1 MKTMRRFI
9 IILMVMMGMIT
20 TSCKTESGTMYL
32 EPIDIGYQIALE
44 AHKVMCQ
51 TNEIITLALL
61 ADAYFSTEDIDT
73 RTSIANYLND
83 RLCWQ
88 IESNNDGTSIMVFD
102 VNHGRLSYCF
112 TLQGGLLSEGG
123 TWHLGESFN
132 ATYIP
137 TAEGIEVSIIIPDAN
152 FSSEANF
159 VIGDTTYS
167 MEDQLS
173 YTMNGT
179 MTLQYNA
186 IGTHLTMNITEPL
199 CFSTATNHKA
209 NNYYNKIVGFYGG
222 TMEATYFDAETGI
235 TDKVD
240 LEHLN
245 SDYAVV
251 SYLGEV
257 CRMTK

>member
-1 MKTMRRFI
+1 MKTMRRYI
-9 IILMVMMGMIT
+9 IILMAMVGMIT

-32 EPIDIGYQIALE
+32 EPIDIGFQIAGE

-51 TNEIITLALL
+51 TNEIIAIALL
-61 ADAYFSTEDIDT
+61 ADVYLSTEDVEE
-73 RTSIANYLND
+73 RTNIADYLKD
-83 RLCWQ
+83 RLQWR
-88 IESNNDGTSIMVFD
+88 IERNYDNTKIMVFNINSGTLD
-102 VNHGRLSYCF
+102 YSF

-167 MEDQLS
+167 IEDQLS

-186 IGTHLTMNITEPL
+186 IGTHLTINITEPL

-209 NNYYNKIVGFYGG
+209 NNYDNRIIGFYDG
-222 TMEATYFDAETGI
+222 TMEVIYFDAETGI
-235 TDKVD
+235 TDNVG

-257 CRMTK
+257 GRMTK

>member
-1 MKTMRRFI
+1 MRRYI
-9 IILMVMMGMIT
+9 IILMAMVGMIT

-32 EPIDIGYQIALE
+32 EPIDIGFQIAGE

-51 TNEIITLALL
+51 TNEIIAIALL
-61 ADAYFSTEDIDT
+61 ADVYLSTEDVEE
-73 RTSIANYLND
+73 RTNIADYLKD
-83 RLCWQ
+83 RLQWR
-88 IESNNDGTSIMVFD
+88 IERNYDNTKIMVFNINSGTLD
-102 VNHGRLSYCF
+102 YSF

-167 MEDQLS
+167 IEDQLS

-186 IGTHLTMNITEPL
+186 IGTHLTINITEPL

-209 NNYYNKIVGFYGG
+209 NNYDNRIIGFYDG
-222 TMEATYFDAETGI
+222 TMEVIYFDAETGI
-235 TDKVD
+235 TDNVG

-257 CRMTK
+257 GRMTK

>member
-1 MKTMRRFI
+1 MRRYI
-9 IILMVMMGMIT
+9 IILMAMVGMIT
-20 TSCKTESGTMYL
+20 TSCKTESGTMDL
-32 EPIDIGYQIALE
+32 EPIDIGFQIAGE

-132 ATYIP
+132 ATYTQ
-137 TAEGIEVSIIIPDAN
+137 TAEGVEVSIIIPN
-152 FSSEANF
+152 TYYSSSKATF
-159 VIGDTTYS
+159 VVEDITYNTD
-167 MEDQLS
+167 EQLS

-186 IGTHLTMNITEPL
+186 IGTHLTINITEPL

-209 NNYYNKIVGFYGG
+209 NNYDNRIIGFYDG
-222 TMEATYFDAETGI
+222 TMEVIYFDAETGI
-235 TDKVD
+235 TDNVG

-257 CRMTK
+257 GRMTK